1 MRRVARSP
9 ILPLIP
15 VLVLS
20 SCQYL
25 QDRGMDFLD
34 QYKTAVGV
42 GPMGGVRV
50 KSGGVLDTGL
60 LVGAKPRALALG
72 WRYSSPL
79 FFQAADK
86 NFDVDQA
93 EIIKTTS
100 MVDFNIG
107 TGSYKSARTSA
118 AVLPALFSWID
129 TTPTDYEWYV
139 PAVSDDYNDR
149 HWIWGGASWAGSR
162 YAQIHA
168 FDLELEIGLFV
179 YMEWGFS
186 PGEALDFWL
195 GWFLIDIAQ
204 DDGRL

>member
-1 MRRVARSP
+1 
-9 ILPLIP
+9 
-15 VLVLS
+15 
-20 SCQYL
+20 
-25 QDRGMDFLD
+25 MDFLD

-100 MVDFNIG
+100 MVDFNLG
-107 TGSYKSARTSA
+107 TGSA
-118 AVLPALFSWID
+118 
-129 TTPTDYEWYV
+129 
-139 PAVSDDYNDR
+139 DR
-149 HWIWGGASWAGSR
+149 RPRDA
-162 YAQIHA
+162 
-168 FDLELEIGLFV
+168 D
-179 YMEWGFS
+179 
-186 PGEALDFWL
+186 
-195 GWFLIDIAQ
+195 
-204 DDGRL
+204 